1 MFRPKFLLLLGMAV
15 FAIKT
20 SPVFALIGIGA
31 HYGIDLT
38 LKMDNKMEQTDFSD
52 LKFKLQDA
60 VSLPSGY
67 NDSSILTGKD
77 IPVYVNRKDWKNTGI
92 NFGGKIYVDV
102 IPFIDALE
110 ISTNFGVWQYNGS
123 IIYPKS
129 ISINPTPAPNASKFT
144 DLASIDYDTLSLTLK
159 QLYPDRFFWGV
170 TETPYAKL
178 HFDLTVRKY
187 LLQVPPIVKI
197 LKVYGGAGMTVDFA
211 TPMLSSKLVEDA
223 IGSTLDGTYTM
234 AGMKTGIFDQ
244 NAIMKKIIDRIIDNM
259 MTPHYGC
266 HLALGTMIKLPM
278 VPVGLY
284 ADAKYIIQFDK
295 LDKYVDIGGSGF
307 LINLGLAFA
316 L

>member
-1 MFRPKFLLLLGMAV
+1 MFRIKYLLLLGMAV
-15 FAIKT
+15 FTIKT

-38 LKMDNKMEQTDFSD
+38 LKMDNKREQTDFSN

-60 VSLPSGY
+60 ISLPNGY
-67 NDSSILTGKD
+67 DTSSILTGKD

-123 IIYPKS
+123 IIYPNS
-129 ISINPTPAPNASKFT
+129 ISINPNPAPNASKFT

-178 HFDLTVRKY
+178 HFDLTIRKY

-223 IGSTLDGTYTM
+223 ISSTLNGTYTISEM
-234 AGMKTGIFDQ
+234 NGVFNQ
-244 NAIMKKIIDRIIDNM
+244 NEIMKKVIDRIIDNM

-278 VPVGLY
+278 VPAGLY
-284 ADAKYIIQFDK
+284 VDAKYIIQFDK

-307 LINLGLAFA
+307 LINLGVAFA

>member
-1 MFRPKFLLLLGMAV
+1 MFRIKYLLLLGMAV
-15 FAIKT
+15 FTIKT

-38 LKMDNKMEQTDFSD
+38 LKMDNKREQTDFSN

-60 VSLPSGY
+60 ISLPNGY
-67 NDSSILTGKD
+67 DTSSILTGKD

-129 ISINPTPAPNASKFT
+129 ISINPNPAPNASKFT

-178 HFDLTVRKY
+178 HFDLTIRKY

-223 IGSTLDGTYTM
+223 ISSTLNGTYTISEM
-234 AGMKTGIFDQ
+234 NGVFNQ
-244 NAIMKKIIDRIIDNM
+244 NEIMKKVIDRIIDNM

-278 VPVGLY
+278 VPAGLY
-284 ADAKYIIQFDK
+284 VDAKYIIQFDK

-307 LINLGLAFA
+307 LINLGVAFA